1 MTSEAKNLDT
11 PRESQQSI
19 TAALTSA
26 DITSGELAVLINE
39 TENAVSDVT
48 KKVELQRALDI

>member
-11 PRESQQSI
+11 PEEFLERRV

-39 TENAVSDVT
+39 YRDRRV
-48 KKVELQRALDI
+48 